1 MLKRKS
7 KILIFLTLNLVFGLK
22 SIDFCTSKQQE
33 CKGIYDKK
41 HNYQIKCEPKK
52 CHEPFS

>member
-1 MLKRKS
+1 MLNKKS

-33 CKGIYDKK
+33 CKGIYDKNR
-41 HNYQIKCEPKK
+41 NYQIKCLKK
-52 CHEPFS
+52 SDCQLS